1 MISRVLLIFKL
12 LTDDLSNNKVATQS
26 HNFPGHIYGAS
37 LAVDRDATTC
47 MRTNSIGQNSF
58 YRTMWWKVD
67 LGGLYSI
74 YSITILFK
82 NYEGYGTF
90 FAFR

>member
-1 MISRVLLIFKL
+1 MISRVLLIYKL

-26 HNFPGHIYGAS
+26 HTFPGHIYAAS

-47 MRTNSIGQNSF
+47 MRTYSIGQNSL
-58 YRTMWWKVD
+58 YQTVWWKVD

-82 NYEGYGTF
+82 NYEGFGTF